1 MSGYFARL
9 IQQTG
14 LSVARAG
21 HPARQQ
27 VQPSGDISLREPG
40 GPSAPSPLEVEQTEE
55 VVGSAADPGVNAA
68 VNASVDSTTDMETED
83 GAIAPAFQSAP
94 VSPRVDSFRVDSP
107 RVDNPPPPVLPATEG
122 VSAAQRGERELPI
135 SPPESAVN
143 PSSSPLEA
151 LEQVEHLPAASP
163 PPPLFRSVRDSSLP
177 AWSSLPTRGTES
189 PAPAPLETPTESI
202 AGPELAAPVPVDDR
216 PDSSLPLPP
225 SRTAYLQ
232 AMWDWVGQNSTV
244 ASAAAKTGLEQ
255 AVEAPTENSDS
266 LRSLPSP
273 SVPPLSSRSETV
285 TSPTLQTQDLILS
298 IGTIQLTLETPPV
311 SLSPPAPPPAP
322 PPLPPPSD
330 SLSSRLNRHY
340 LRLG

>member
-14 LSVARAG
+14 ISVARAG

-27 VQPSGDISLREPG
+27 VQPSGDIPLREPG
-40 GPSAPSPLEVEQTEE
+40 GPPAPSPLEVEQPEE
-55 VVGSAADPGVNAA
+55 VVGSAVDAA
-68 VNASVDSTTDMETED
+68 VNASVDSTIDMETED
-83 GAIAPAFQSAP
+83 GAIAPAFRSAP
-94 VSPRVDSFRVDSP
+94 ASPRVDSFRVDSP
-107 RVDNPPPPVLPATEG
+107 RVDNPPPPALPATEG
-122 VSAAQRGERELPI
+122 VSAAQRRERELPI

-143 PSSSPLEA
+143 PPSPPLEA
-151 LEQVEHLPAASP
+151 LEQVEHQPAP
-163 PPPLFRSVRDSSLP
+163 PPPLFRSVQDSTPL

-189 PAPAPLETPTESI
+189 SAPTPLETPEESI
-202 AGPELAAPVPVDDR
+202 AGPELAAPVPVGDR

-232 AMWDWVGQNSTV
+232 ALWDWVGQNSTV
-244 ASAAAKTGLEQ
+244 ASAVAETGLEQ
-255 AVEAPTENSDS
+255 AVEAPTENNDP

-322 PPLPPPSD
+322 PPLPAPFD

>member
-14 LSVARAG
+14 ISVGRAG
-21 HPARQQ
+21 HPARHQ
-27 VQPSGDISLREPG
+27 VQPSGDIPLREPG
-40 GPSAPSPLEVEQTEE
+40 GPPAPSPLEVEQTEE
-55 VVGSAADPGVNAA
+55 VVGSAVDPGVNAA
-68 VNASVDSTTDMETED
+68 VNASVDSTIDTETGD

-94 VSPRVDSFRVDSP
+94 ASPRVDSFRVDSP
-107 RVDNPPPPVLPATEG
+107 RVDNPPPPALPATEG

-135 SPPESAVN
+135 SPLESAVN

-151 LEQVEHLPAASP
+151 LEQVEHQP
-163 PPPLFRSVRDSSLP
+163 PSPPLFRSVRDSSPP

-189 PAPAPLETPTESI
+189 SAPTPLETPEESI
-202 AGPELAAPVPVDDR
+202 TGPELAAPVPVGDR

-244 ASAAAKTGLEQ
+244 ASAAAETGLEQ

-273 SVPPLSSRSETV
+273 SVSPLSSRSETV

-311 SLSPPAPPPAP
+311 SLSPPAPAP
-322 PPLPPPSD
+322 PPLPAPSD